1 MERMHYIRLVFI
13 LTALMMLGRVFYIQ
27 ILDPKYKQL
36 ADATAIRKK
45 TLFPARGEM
54 FDRNGELL
62 VSNVPVYDL
71 MVTYN
76 QINPQMDTTKFCG
89 ILGITKEYFVE
100 ALNKNWKSRRFSK
113 SRPFL
118 FLGKIPAQTYSK
130 LQESLYEFEG
140 FYVQARSVRA
150 YNHPNAA
157 HILGSL
163 REVNAKEVKDSVGY
177 KAGDYIGAGGLERQY
192 EYYLRGQKGKEHAW
206 RNSSGKELGSYEDGK
221 LDKSPIS
228 GWNLNTTIDIEL
240 QAYAEE
246 LMKGKGGSI
255 VAIEPETGEILTM
268 LSAPTYDPNL
278 LVIGQKRGEAFKELS
293 TDKNKPFLNRSTFA
307 QYPPG
312 SLFKPVVALIA
323 QQEGFLNPNRRIEC
337 KGAYYYKDQRL
348 TGCHAH
354 PPCNNVGIAIQHSC
368 NAYFITIFREVLDQY
383 SYLEPGKGLDK
394 FNTYLDRFGIGHRLG
409 LDIPGEKKGNYPTG
423 AYFDK
428 VFSKDKY
435 WYSLWVRSLG
445 IGQGELLMT
454 NIQMA
459 NLAAILA
466 NRGWYYPPHLV
477 RELENVDESISKKRS
492 FEGKLT
498 TGIDKEHFEPVIDG
512 MEWVVSAGTA
522 MNSIIP
528 GVTMCGKTGTAENNQ
543 GNKIDH
549 SIFFAFAPKDDPKI
563 AIAVYVENGGYGN
576 TYAAP
581 IASLVIEKYL
591 KGEITD
597 PYRQY
602 LEKRMMDAELLNQAA
617 PRPKPVVIVPPVVDS
632 TTVDSLS
639 TER

>member
-1 MERMHYIRLVFI
+1 MERMHYIRLVFV
-13 LTALMMLGRVFYIQ
+13 LTALVMLGRIFYIQ
-27 ILDPKYKQL
+27 VLDPKYKEL

-45 TLFPARGEM
+45 TIFPARGEI

-76 QINPQMDTTKFCG
+76 QVSPNIDTTKFCE
-89 ILGITKEYFVE
+89 ILGITKTYFEE
-100 ALNKNWKSRRFSK
+100 ALNKNWKSRRYSK

-118 FLGKIPAQTYSK
+118 FLGKINAETYSRF
-130 LQESLYEFEG
+130 QESLYEFQG

-150 YNHPNAA
+150 YNHSNAA
-157 HILGSL
+157 HILGAL
-163 REVNAKEVKDSVGY
+163 REVNAKEVKDSIGY
-177 KAGDYIGAGGLERQY
+177 KGGDYIGANGLERQY
-192 EYYLRGQKGKEHAW
+192 EYYLKGQKGKEHAW
-206 RNSSGKELGSYEDGK
+206 RNSTGKELGSYENGK

-228 GWNLNTTIDIEL
+228 GWNLNTTIDVEL

-246 LMKGKGGSI
+246 LMKNKGGSI
-255 VAIEPETGEILTM
+255 VAIEPATGEILTM
-268 LSAPTYDPNL
+268 LSAPDYDPNL
-278 LVIGQKRGEAFKELS
+278 LVIGQKRGDAFKALNA
-293 TDKNKPFLNRSTFA
+293 DKNNPFLNRATFA

-312 SLFKPVVALIA
+312 SLFKPIVALIA
-323 QQEGFLNPNRRIEC
+323 QQEGFLDPNRRIEC

-354 PPCNNVGIAIQHSC
+354 PPCKNVQIAIQHSC
-368 NAYFITIFREVLDQY
+368 NAYFITIFREILDRY
-383 SYLEPGKGLDK
+383 SYLEPGKGLDD
-394 FNTYLDRFGIGHRLG
+394 FNEYLERFGIGKKLG
-409 LDIPGEKKGNYPTG
+409 LDIPGEKKGNYPTA

-428 VFSKDKY
+428 VFSQDRY

-454 NIQMA
+454 NVQMA
-459 NLAAILA
+459 NMAATLA

-477 RELENVDESISKKRS
+477 RELENVDEGIKRKTN
-492 FEGKLT
+492 FGERQE
-498 TGIDKEHFEPVIDG
+498 TGIDKHHFEPVIEG

-528 GVTMCGKTGTAENNQ
+528 GIAMCGKTGTAENNQ

-549 SIFFAFAPKDDPKI
+549 SVFFAFAPKDNPKI

-591 KGEITD
+591 KGTIDD

-602 LEKRMMDAELLNQAA
+602 LEKRMMDAKLLNLPPRK
-617 PRPKPVVIVPPVVDS
+617 PRPIVVLPTP
-632 TTVDSLS
+632 VDSLVN
-639 TER
+639 